1 MSYASFDQNQR
12 YNPKWTIDRSFYTF
26 GQIMKKRLA
35 ANLQEMTPY
44 NEVPANRWI
53 RFIDTQLGVSY
64 KEHRHRW
71 GEFIYVFQGTLE
83 LKVAETC
90 YVVPP
95 SYAIWLP
102 PYTEHGSLN
111 WGEMSHSVFYIEQQD
126 CTHLPETPCIL
137 MTTPLIRALLQHLKQ
152 SPPTLPL
159 TEENQHL
166 LLVLSEQLKHA
177 DVIDSYL
184 PTTSHPALA
193 ELLDY
198 LQAHPACTNSLA
210 ELADRV
216 HMTEKT
222 LTRYS
227 QKELGMS
234 LHEWKQRMK
243 LMHAIKMLEQ
253 GCTVESIA
261 LSVGYSTPTAFIN
274 MFKKRMHY
282 PPDQFRK
289 LLGV

>member
-1 MSYASFDQNQR
+1 
-12 YNPKWTIDRSFYTF
+12 
-26 GQIMKKRLA
+26 MKKRLA

-53 RFIDTQLGVSY
+53 RFVDTQLGVSY

-83 LKVAETC
+83 IKVAGIS

-126 CTHLPETPCIL
+126 CMHMPNNTCIL
-137 MTTPLIRALLQHLKQ
+137 MTTPLIRALLQHLRQ
-152 SPPTLPL
+152 NPPDFPL
-159 TEENQHL
+159 TEENRHL

-184 PTTSHPALA
+184 PTTSHTALA

-198 LQAHPACTNSLA
+198 LQAHPACTDSLA

-282 PPDQFRK
+282 SPNQFRQ
-289 LLGV
+289 LVQA

>member
-35 ANLQEMTPY
+35 TNLQEMTPY
-44 NEVPANRWI
+44 NEVLANRWI
-53 RFIDTQLGVSY
+53 RFVDTQLGVIY

-83 LKVAETC
+83 IKVAGTR

-102 PYTEHGSLN
+102 PYTEHSALN
-111 WGEMSHSVFYIEQQD
+111 WGEMSHCIFYIEQPD
-126 CTHLPETPCIL
+126 CLHMPEDTCIL
-137 MTTPLIRALLQHLKQ
+137 MTTPLIRALLQHLRQ
-152 SPPTLPL
+152 SPPEFPINL
-159 TEENQHL
+159 ENQHL
-166 LLVLSEQLKHA
+166 LLVLSEQLTHA

-184 PTTSHPALA
+184 PTTL
-193 ELLDY
+193 
-198 LQAHPACTNSLA
+198 HPACTAS
-210 ELADRV
+210 LADRV

-282 PPDQFRK
+282 SPNQFRQ
-289 LLGV
+289 LVQA